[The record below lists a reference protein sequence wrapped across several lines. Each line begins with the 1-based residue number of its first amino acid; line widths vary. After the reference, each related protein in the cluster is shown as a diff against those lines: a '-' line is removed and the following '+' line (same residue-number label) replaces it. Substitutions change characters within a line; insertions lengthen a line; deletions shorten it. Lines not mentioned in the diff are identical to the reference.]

1 MYLVAGGLTV
11 CWSVAIYFL
20 LPPDPIRAK
29 GFTER
34 ERYIAVARMRSNNSG
49 VRNTHF
55 KKAHVIE
62 ALTDAKFYMVF
73 CIAFLMFIA
82 NGPVSSFIPI
92 IIKSFGFSQLT
103 SLLLIMPAGF
113 MSGTTELLIPFFA
126 SKTNKQRTWLIVGCE
141 CGTILASLLLWFIPI
156 TVPHQGILLFACY
169 ILPSFGGGYAVLMGL
184 QIANTAGYTKRS
196 FTSSGIFMGY
206 CLGNF
211 AGPLLFKAKDAPRY
225 IPGWQATFGTTVAA
239 LALVIVY
246 RYYCLWENKKRDKN
260 GVEAFDHAF
269 EDDLTDKKVRFL
281 DLMPSYGMLTAVSEP
296 TVPLHDI
303 MLDLGH
309 ASKCLSLCKSCVRGK
324 KR

>member
-1 MYLVAGGLTV
+1 
-11 CWSVAIYFL
+11 
-20 LPPDPIRAK
+20 
-29 GFTER
+29 
-34 ERYIAVARMRSNNSG
+34 MRSNNSG